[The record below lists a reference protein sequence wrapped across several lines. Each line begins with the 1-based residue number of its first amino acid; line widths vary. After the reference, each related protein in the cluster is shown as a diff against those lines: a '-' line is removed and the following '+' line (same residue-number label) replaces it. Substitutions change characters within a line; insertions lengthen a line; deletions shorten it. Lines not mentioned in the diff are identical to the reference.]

1 MNEKKNVRKFGMLDK
16 IGYTLGDMGCCC
28 TEQFRSAY
36 LSVFFT
42 LVLQINPLHSAA
54 LFLITKIWDAV
65 NDPIIGALVDSK
77 KDTGK
82 GKFIPWIRAFAIPM
96 AVVCVLGFY
105 DTSNW
110 AYSARLI
117 YAFVSY
123 VVYEIMYTCVN
134 VPYGSLSAV
143 MTDDVNQRT
152 DLSRYRSLGGT
163 IFMTVAVILGP
174 LLLYKDNQPVPER
187 FIIVA
192 AGFAA
197 VGVVC
202 LMLTSFWCKERVV
215 AESLVKEDKKFN
227 ISDVVAVVKEIASNR
242 ALIGCMLASFIG
254 MVGASVVNGLNT
266 YLYKDYFGDVK
277 LSAMSGMLSVV
288 WSAIAFIGIKFTAK
302 KFGKKEWIMGSALF
316 SVIVYGVL
324 HFFPITDGMTFII
337 VNGICYLGVSGFQVL
352 VWALVNDSIDY
363 HELIHGKRNE
373 GIVYSAYSFVRKCAN
388 ALSASLAN
396 VALFLVGYDVTAS
409 VQSETVTKSIWS
421 WYTILYVVG
430 YALAV
435 AVLYFVYPLTKKKTQ
450 EMIDTLAERR
460 AAKGAQ

>member
-28 TEQFRSAY
+28 TEKFRSAY

-54 LFLITKIWDAV
+54 LFLITKIWDAI

-105 DTSNW
+105 DTSSWDYNV
-110 AYSARLI
+110 RLI

-163 IFMTVAVILGP
+163 IFMTVAVIAGP
-174 LLLYKDNQPVPER
+174 LFLYKDNQPVPGR
-187 FIIVA
+187 FIIL
-192 AGFAA
+192 AGIFAA
-197 VGVVC
+197 VGIVC

-215 AESLVKEDKKFN
+215 AESLVKEEKKFDIN
-227 ISDVVAVVKEIASNR
+227 DVITVVKEIASNR

-266 YLYKDYFGDVK
+266 YLYKDK
-277 LSAMSGMLSVV
+277 CH
-288 WSAIAFIGIKFTAK
+288 T
-302 KFGKKEWIMGSALF
+302 
-316 SVIVYGVL
+316 
-324 HFFPITDGMTFII
+324 
-337 VNGICYLGVSGFQVL
+337 ICKWHKMKDCIY
-352 VWALVNDSIDY
+352 DY
-363 HELIHGKRNE
+363 
-373 GIVYSAYSFVRKCAN
+373 RKCSTHCN
-388 ALSASLAN
+388 C
-396 VALFLVGYDVTAS
+396 FFF
-409 VQSETVTKSIWS
+409 TK
-421 WYTILYVVG
+421 
-430 YALAV
+430 
-435 AVLYFVYPLTKKKTQ
+435 FVC
-450 EMIDTLAERR
+450 
-460 AAKGAQ
+460 

>member
-1 MNEKKNVRKFGMLDK
+1 MEKKQVRKFSMLDK

-42 LVLQINPLHSAA
+42 LVLKINPAHSAI
-54 LFLITKIWDAV
+54 LFLITKIWDAI
-65 NDPIIGALVDSK
+65 NDPIIGALVDSR

-82 GKFIPWIRAFAIPM
+82 GKFIPWIRAFAVPM

-110 AYSARLI
+110 AYSVRLI

-163 IFMTVAVILGP
+163 IFMTVAVIAGP
-174 LLLYKDNQPVPER
+174 MFLYKDNQPVPER
-187 FIIVA
+187 FIIL
-192 AGFAA
+192 AGIFAA

-215 AESLVKEDKKFN
+215 AEPVAKEANEKIN
-227 ISDVVAVVKEIASNR
+227 YIEVVKEIASNR

-266 YLYKDYFGDVK
+266 YLYKDYFGNVQ
-277 LSAMSGMLSVV
+277 LSAMSGMLSVL
-288 WSAIAFIGIKFTAK
+288 WSAISFIGLKFLAN
-302 KFGKKEWIMGSALF
+302 KFGKKETITATATF
-316 SVIVYGVL
+316 SVIVYAIL
-324 HFFPITDGMTFII
+324 HFVPLTDGMTFII

-352 VWALVNDSIDY
+352 IWALVNDSIDY
-363 HELIHGKRNE
+363 HELIHGKRNA
-373 GIVYSAYSFVRKCAN
+373 GIVYSAYSFIRKCAN
-388 ALSASLAN
+388 AVSASLASL
-396 VALFLVGYDVTAS
+396 ALVLVGYDVNAA
-409 VQSETVTKSIWS
+409 VQTEAVTKNIWS
-421 WYTILYVVG
+421 WYTTLYVGG
-430 YALAV
+430 YLA
-435 AVLYFVYPLTKKKTQ
+435 AILVLKFVYPLTKAKTQ
-450 EMIDTLAERR
+450 EMIDTLAARR
-460 AAKGAQ
+460 AQKTEA

>member
-36 LSVFFT
+36 LSVFYT

-54 LFLITKIWDAV
+54 LFLITKVWDAI

-110 AYSARLI
+110 DYNVRLI

-163 IFMTVAVILGP
+163 IFMTVAVIAGP
-174 LLLYKDNQPVPER
+174 LFLYKDNQPVPGR
-187 FIIVA
+187 FIIL
-192 AGFAA
+192 AGIFAA
-197 VGVVC
+197 VGIVC

-215 AESLVKEDKKFN
+215 AESLVKEEKKFSF
-227 ISDVVAVVKEIASNR
+227 SDVVTVVKEVASNR

-266 YLYKDYFGDVK
+266 YLYKDYFGDVT
-277 LSAMSGMLSVV
+277 LSSMSGMLSVL

-302 KFGKKEWIMGSALF
+302 KFGKKEWIMGSAAF

-337 VNGICYLGVSGFQVL
+337 VNGICYLGVAGFQVL
-352 VWALVNDSIDY
+352 IWALVNDSIDY
-363 HELIHGKRNE
+363 HEMIHGKRNE

-388 ALSASLAN
+388 ALSSSLAN
-396 VALFLVGYDVTAS
+396 VALFLVGYDVTAA
-409 VQSETVTKSIWS
+409 VQTEAVTKNIWS
-421 WYTILYVVG
+421 WYTILYVGG
-430 YALAV
+430 YALAI
-435 AVLYFVYPLTKKKTQ
+435 AVLYFVYPLTKAKTQ
-450 EMIDTLAERR
+450 EMLDTLAERR
-460 AAKGAQ
+460 AAKGAN